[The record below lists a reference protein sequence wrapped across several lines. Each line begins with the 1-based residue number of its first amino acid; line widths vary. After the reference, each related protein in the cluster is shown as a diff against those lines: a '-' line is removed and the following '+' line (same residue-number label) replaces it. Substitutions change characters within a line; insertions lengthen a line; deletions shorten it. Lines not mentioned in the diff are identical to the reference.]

1 MISRTLGPEFGGSIG
16 VIFYF
21 ANIFAS
27 ALYLLGEYIV
37 SFTIQSVLQSQS
49 SWQSFA
55 AVLACEWIF
64 ARRIFFVLNEYL

>member
-27 ALYLLGEYIV
+27 ALYVLGELVIYKN
-37 SFTIQSVLQSQS
+37 SFPHVLLDKYTLIYKPLPWNSGHCNREIKQ
-49 SWQSFA
+49 
-55 AVLACEWIF
+55 
-64 ARRIFFVLNEYL
+64 

>member
-27 ALYLLGEYIV
+27 ALYLLGEYTV
-37 SFTIQSVLQSQS
+37 VMFYNDRAADKVL
-49 SWQSFA
+49 WLF
-55 AVLACEWIF
+55 LACE
-64 ARRIFFVLNEYL
+64 

>member
-27 ALYLLGEYIV
+27 ALYLLGKSPHVIITLLLVAEY
-37 SFTIQSVLQSQS
+37 
-49 SWQSFA
+49 
-55 AVLACEWIF
+55 
-64 ARRIFFVLNEYL
+64 

>member
-27 ALYLLGEYIV
+27 ALYLLGKSTRVI
-37 SFTIQSVLQSQS
+37 STLMLIGFLQFRDAMVREKSGK
-49 SWQSFA
+49 
-55 AVLACEWIF
+55 I
-64 ARRIFFVLNEYL
+64 RH

>member
-27 ALYLLGEYIV
+27 ALYLIGELVIYKN
-37 SFTIQSVLQSQS
+37 SVLFLENIHTSPTELDIAIS
-49 SWQSFA
+49 GMEGVSLKPN
-55 AVLACEWIF
+55 VLKCI
-64 ARRIFFVLNEYL
+64 

>member
-27 ALYLLGEYIV
+27 ALYLLGEYTV
-37 SFTIQSVLQSQS
+37 SFTIQSVLQLQS
-49 SWQSFA
+49 S
-55 AVLACEWIF
+55 
-64 ARRIFFVLNEYL
+64 

>member
-27 ALYLLGEYIV
+27 ALYLLGEYTV

-49 SWQSFA
+49 S
-55 AVLACEWIF
+55 
-64 ARRIFFVLNEYL
+64 

>member
-27 ALYLLGEYIV
+27 ALYLLGK
-37 SFTIQSVLQSQS
+37 SNNTMLS
-49 SWQSFA
+49 
-55 AVLACEWIF
+55 
-64 ARRIFFVLNEYL
+64 